1 MQRIQSVVVFGFAIM
16 VAAWVAAWAI
26 GSGWAAT
33 ASAAPAADPCRTV
46 ALGLRERLES
56 VTEAVIDGRTSAVPR
71 ATDHVVSWWKRE
83 RGPLA
88 SRTQAD
94 SLINLMARAS
104 LRHRPREAARIAV
117 QLSAQSLEW
126 CPGTP
131 TGTTRTDDQLMIVDL
146 AGMAGWLRARGAHL
160 DWPGDVRGASEALAS
175 QLVARQ
181 HGPMAARLRSAVAA
195 TLSIPESAAG
205 DVHAALRLLDL
216 VDEIEKVLR

>member
-26 GSGWAAT
+26 GSGGAAT

-56 VTEAVIDGRTSAVPR
+56 VTEAVIDGRTSTVPR

-83 RGPLA
+83 RGSLA

-94 SLINLMARAS
+94 SLVNLMARAS

-126 CPGTP
+126 CPGP
-131 TGTTRTDDQLMIVDL
+131 PVTDDRLMIVDL
-146 AGMAGWLRARGAHL
+146 AGMAGWLRARGARL

-195 TLSIPESAAG
+195 TLSTPESAAG